1 MPRQRDEVLMK
12 RYGITQFEYECMEEE
27 QGGVCAI
34 CTNPPCKRGLFVDHC
49 HKTGKVRGL
58 LCSSCNTGLGYF
70 KDKALRLFKA
80 IAYLTRGK

>member
-1 MPRQRDEVLMK
+1 MTKQRDEILMK
-12 RYGITQFEYECMEEE
+12 RYGINQADFERMEEE

-34 CTNPPCKRGLFVDHC
+34 CTNPPSKRGLFVDHC
-49 HKTGKVRGL
+49 HDTGEVRGL
-58 LCSSCNTGLGYF
+58 LCASCNTGLGHF